1 MGKLKALLLTEG
13 MHGMI
18 SQVEG
23 MAKALNTEYT
33 HKVVRLSFPWNLIPP
48 KFTPISQIVL
58 KEKIYITNNEIPDI
72 VISCGRKSVIPS
84 IFIKKQNSKIFTIHI
99 QDPKVNFKN
108 FDAIV
113 APEHDNLKGDNIYTS
128 KGAIHYIT
136 ELEISKA
143 SQYLADKIK
152 SEKIVSLILGGPNKY
167 YSFNP
172 DQIVNIFNKI
182 KTIFVSNGYKVIM
195 IPSMRTPKE
204 IIDLAIREM
213 GSCGHVVNKVDKQ
226 AYLSAYALADYVIV
240 TCDSTSM
247 ISEAATSGKPIFVAH
262 MEEKKNNYKIIVIP
276 SMRTPKISIELAIK
290 EFSECGY
297 VVNHIDKQAYLSAL
311 ALANNV
317 VVTCDSTSMISEAA
331 SSGKPIYVAHMKAKK
346 NNYRFKRFFKLFKEM
361 GITRDLSDKVENWT
375 YNKINEAERIANTI
389 NSKIRN

>member
-23 MAKALNTEYT
+23 MAKALNAEYS
-33 HKVVRLSFPWNLIPP
+33 HKIVRLSFPWNLIPP

-58 KEKIYITNNEIPDI
+58 KDKIYITNNEIPDLI
-72 VISCGRKSVIPS
+72 ISCGRKSVIPS
-84 IFIKKQNSKIFTIHI
+84 IFLKRMNSKIFTIHI
-99 QDPKVNFKN
+99 QDPKVSFNN

-113 APEHDNLKGDNIYTS
+113 APEHDNLKGNNIYTS

-136 ELEISKA
+136 ELEISK
-143 SQYLADKIK
+143 SKQYLVDKIK

-167 YSFNP
+167 YSFNSN
-172 DQIVNIFNKI
+172 QMINIFNQI
-182 KTIFVSNGYKVIM
+182 KTIFVSEGYKVIV

-204 IIDLAIREM
+204 TINLAIKEM

-226 AYLSAYALADYVIV
+226 AYLSAYALANYVVV

-262 MEEKKNNYKIIVIP
+262 M
-276 SMRTPKISIELAIK
+276 
-290 EFSECGY
+290 
-297 VVNHIDKQAYLSAL
+297 
-311 ALANNV
+311 
-317 VVTCDSTSMISEAA
+317 
-331 SSGKPIYVAHMKAKK
+331 KAKK
-346 NNYRFKRFFKLFKEM
+346 NNYRFKRFFELFKEM
-361 GITRDLSDKVENWT
+361 GITRDLGEKVETWT
-375 YNKINEAERIANTI
+375 YIKHNEAQRIAIEIKNKIKN
-389 NSKIRN
+389 

>member
-23 MAKALNTEYT
+23 MAKALGAEYS
-33 HKVVRLSFPWNLIPP
+33 HKIVRISFPWNLIPP

-58 KEKIYITNNEIPDI
+58 KDKIYINENETPDVI
-72 VISCGRKSVIPS
+72 ISCGRKSVIPS
-84 IFIKKQNSKIFTIHI
+84 IFLKKKNSQIFTIHI

-167 YSFNP
+167 YSFNS
-172 DQIVNIFNKI
+172 DQIINIFNQI
-182 KTIFVSNGYKVIM
+182 KSIFVSDGYKVII

-226 AYLSAYALADYVIV
+226 AYLSAYALANHVIV

-247 ISEAATSGKPIFVAH
+247 ISEAATSGKPVF
-262 MEEKKNNYKIIVIP
+262 
-276 SMRTPKISIELAIK
+276 
-290 EFSECGY
+290 
-297 VVNHIDKQAYLSAL
+297 
-311 ALANNV
+311 
-317 VVTCDSTSMISEAA
+317 
-331 SSGKPIYVAHMKAKK
+331 VAHMKAKK
-346 NNYRFKRFFKLFKEM
+346 NNYRFKRFFELFKQM
-361 GITRDLSDKVENWT
+361 GITRNLGEKVENWT
-375 YNKINEAERIANTI
+375 YNKHNEAQRIAIEIKT
-389 NSKIRN
+389 KIKN